1 MGKRAGWFFE
11 TPKAARRLRGL
22 KNVKDD
28 NKPKLELVASEGKQV
43 DAKGKRSGK
52 ADSGLTV
59 KQETFAQALAA
70 GNSNSASYRLA
81 YECSGMKENSIHTE
95 SSKLANNP
103 AIAAR
108 VRAIL
113 DAKAQKNSIYQD
125 RQREKHSD
133 KIWRTL
139 WNMIDAAETPP
150 AVKAN
155 LLSLGAKA
163 AGMLTEQVK
172 IESVSSDSAT
182 LEKELVERLQRLS
195 RAG

>member
-1 MGKRAGWFFE
+1 MQE
-11 TPKAARRLRGL
+11 
-22 KNVKDD
+22 D
-28 NKPKLELVASEGKQV
+28 NKPSLVLVASEGKKL

-59 KQETFAQALAA
+59 KQEAFAQALAA
-70 GNSNSASYRLA
+70 GNSNADSYRLS
-81 YECSGMKENSIHTE
+81 YDCSGMKENSIHTE

-103 AIAAR
+103 VIAAR

-139 WNMIDAAETPP
+139 WNMIDAPETPP

-172 IESVSSDSAT
+172 IENISADSKSI
-182 LEKELVERLQRLS
+182 ESELVERLQRLS
-195 RAG
+195 KPA